1 MPKTLTRERS
11 CPTISASISYLI
23 LQGWDM
29 RFPIRSV
36 LPGVVTAALL
46 AAGTTAC
53 TYKNS
58 GASSGGQAA
67 PAARTGSGADLVDG
81 SGTKV
86 ALVPGGA
93 HPYFQPWKTA
103 GATAKKTYGLG
114 SVAFDE
120 TAEWDQQKQ
129 NNLLSTLAAR
139 GYNAFGVFGVSPTD
153 INTTFA
159 DLKSQGFPVA
169 SLGSCPAGD
178 KDEADFCLSTDV
190 ELAAYKAAKAAI
202 EAMGGR
208 GTLVHLTGNNVDA
221 NTQLRIKG
229 VTRAVRESGGKVRLL
244 QTITD
249 IDTDLQTAQK
259 AVSDLMAAKGDQITG
274 IVATAYNP
282 AVAAADVVRTSG
294 SKAKVIAI
302 DDDAKI
308 LSAIEQGTVTAT
320 VVQNPVGQAEIGTWA
335 LALLQT
341 KQCTVRDP
349 GVEVDSGSFVVNK
362 ATVSGYDKARQ
373 AKTAQL
379 KKQFADKILSCG

>member
-1 MPKTLTRERS
+1 MHF
-11 CPTISASISYLI
+11 PT
-23 LQGWDM
+23 
-29 RFPIRSV
+29 RSV
-36 LPGVVTAALL
+36 LSGVLTAALL
-46 AAGTTAC
+46 ATGTAAC
-53 TYKNS
+53 TYRN
-58 GASSGGQAA
+58 APTAAGQASTA
-67 PAARTGSGADLVDG
+67 GRSGDGADLADG

-103 GATAKKTYGLG
+103 GAAAKKTYGLG
-114 SVAFDE
+114 DVTFDE

-178 KDEADFCLSTDV
+178 TDEADFCLSTDV

-202 EAMGGR
+202 EAMGGK

-229 VTRAVRESGGKVRLL
+229 VARAVKESGGKVKLL
-244 QTITD
+244 QTVTD

-282 AVAAADVVRTSG
+282 AVAAADAVRSSG
-294 SKAKVIAI
+294 SRAKVIAI

-308 LSAIEQGTVTAT
+308 LSGIRQGTVTAT
-320 VVQNPVGQAEIGTWA
+320 VVQNPTGQAEIGTWA

-349 GVEVDSGSFVVNK
+349 GVKVDSGSFVVTEAN
-362 ATVSGYDKARQ
+362 VGDYDKARQ
-373 AKTAQL
+373 EKTRQL
-379 KKQFADKILSCG
+379 RTEFADKYLSCG

>member
-1 MPKTLTRERS
+1 MSQALTREPA
-11 CPTISASISYLI
+11 CPTITASFSYLI
-23 LQGWDM
+23 PQGWEM
-29 RFPIRSV
+29 HFPTRSV
-36 LPGVVTAALL
+36 LSGVLTAALL
-46 AAGTTAC
+46 AAGATAC
-53 TYKNS
+53 TYRN
-58 GASSGGQAA
+58 APAPAGQAS
-67 PAARTGSGADLVDG
+67 AARHTGAGAELVDG
-81 SGTKV
+81 AGTRI

-103 GATAKKTYGLG
+103 GAAAQKTYKLG
-114 SVAFDE
+114 AVTFDE

-139 GYNAFGVFGVSPTD
+139 GYNAFGIFGVSPTD

-169 SLGSCPAGD
+169 SLGSCPAGST
-178 KDEADFCLSTDV
+178 DEADFCLSTNV

-202 EAMGGR
+202 TAMGGK

-229 VTRAVRESGGKVRLL
+229 VARAVKESGGKVRLL
-244 QTITD
+244 QTVTD
-249 IDTDLQTAQK
+249 IDTDLGTAQK
-259 AVSDLMAAKGDQITG
+259 AVSDLMAAKGGRITG

-282 AVAAADVVRTSG
+282 AVAAADAVKSSG

-308 LSAIEQGTVTAT
+308 LSGIRQGTVTAT

-349 GVEVDSGSFVVNK
+349 GVEVDSGSFVVTK
-362 ATVSGYDKARQ
+362 ANVADYDTARQ
-373 AKTAQL
+373 ARTAQL
-379 KKQFADKILSCG
+379 RTEFADRYLSCG

>member
-1 MPKTLTRERS
+1 
-11 CPTISASISYLI
+11 
-23 LQGWDM
+23 M
-29 RFPIRSV
+29 RFPTRSV
-36 LPGVVTAALL
+36 LPGVVAAVLL
-46 AAGTTAC
+46 ASGTAAC
-53 TYKNS
+53 TYRNS
-58 GASSGGQAA
+58 GAQVSSQAA
-67 PAARTGSGADLVDG
+67 LTGRTGAGADLVDG
-81 SGTKV
+81 SKTKV

-103 GATAKKTYGLG
+103 GAAAKKTYGLG
-114 SVAFDE
+114 DVAFDE

-139 GYNAFGVFGVSPTD
+139 GYNAFGVFGVSPPTS
-153 INTTFA
+153 TRPSRTSSRRVSRWLRWVRA
-159 DLKSQGFPVA
+159 
-169 SLGSCPAGD
+169 PAGD

-190 ELAAYKAAKAAI
+190 QLAAYKAAKAAI
-202 EAMGGR
+202 DAMGGK

-229 VTRAVRESGGKVRLL
+229 VAQAVRESGGKVKLL

-259 AVSDLMAAKGDQITG
+259 AVSDLMAAKGSQITG

-282 AVAAADVVRTSG
+282 AVAAADVVKSSG

-308 LSAIEQGTVTAT
+308 LSGIRQGSVTAT
-320 VVQNPVGQAEIGTWA
+320 VVQNPVGQAEIGIWA

-341 KQCTVRDP
+341 KQCTVRSP
-349 GVEVDSGSFVVNK
+349 GVEVDSGSFVVTK
-362 ATVSGYDKARQ
+362 ANVSGYDKARQ

-379 KKQFADKILSCG
+379 KQQFTDKILSCG

>member
-1 MPKTLTRERS
+1 
-11 CPTISASISYLI
+11 
-23 LQGWDM
+23 M
-29 RFPIRSV
+29 RFPTRSV
-36 LPGVVTAALL
+36 LPAVVAVVLL
-46 AAGTTAC
+46 SAGTTAC
-53 TYKNS
+53 TYRNS
-58 GASSGGQAA
+58 GSQSAGSASS
-67 PAARTGSGADLVDG
+67 AARTGGGADLVDG

-103 GATAKKTYGLG
+103 GATAKKTYDLG
-114 SVAFDE
+114 AVAFDE

-153 INTTFA
+153 INSTFA
-159 DLKSQGFPVA
+159 DLRSQGFPVA

-190 ELAAYKAAKAAI
+190 RLAAYKAAKAAI
-202 EAMGGR
+202 AAMGGH
-208 GTLVHLTGNNVDA
+208 GVLVHLTGNNVDA

-229 VTRAVRESGGKVRLL
+229 VGRAVRETGGKVKLL

-259 AVSDLMAAKGDQITG
+259 AVSDLMAAKGEQITG

-282 AVAAADVVRTSG
+282 AVAAADVVKSSG
-294 SKAKVIAI
+294 SKAKVVAI

-308 LSAIEQGTVTAT
+308 LSGIRQSTVTAT

-341 KQCTVRDP
+341 KQCSVRDP
-349 GVEVDSGSFVVNK
+349 GVRVDSGSFVVDMAN
-362 ATVSGYDKARQ
+362 VSAYDTARQ

-379 KKQFADKILSCG
+379 KQQFADEILNCG

>member
-1 MPKTLTRERS
+1 
-11 CPTISASISYLI
+11 
-23 LQGWDM
+23 M
-29 RFPIRSV
+29 RFPTRSV
-36 LPGVVTAALL
+36 LPGVVAAVVLASGTA
-46 AAGTTAC
+46 AC

-58 GASSGGQAA
+58 GTESGGQAA
-67 PAARTGSGADLVDG
+67 PAARTGGGAELEDG
-81 SGTKV
+81 SRTKV

-93 HPYFQPWKTA
+93 HPYFQPWKAAVTNA
-103 GATAKKTYGLG
+103 RKTYGLG
-114 SVAFDE
+114 AVTFDE

-139 GYNAFGVFGVSPTD
+139 GYNSFGVFGVSPTD
-153 INTTFA
+153 INSTFA

-202 EAMGGR
+202 GAMGGR
-208 GTLVHLTGNNVDA
+208 GTLIHLTGNNVDA

-229 VTRAVRESGGKVRLL
+229 VAQAVKESGGKVKLL

-259 AVSDLMAAKGDQITG
+259 AVSDLMAAKGDRITG

-282 AVAAADVVRTSG
+282 AVAAADAVSTSG

-308 LSAIEQGTVTAT
+308 LSGIKQGTVTAT

-341 KQCTVRDP
+341 KQCTVREP
-349 GVEVDSGSFVVNK
+349 GVEVDSGSFVVDKSN
-362 ATVSGYDKARQ
+362 VSAYDKARQ
-373 AKTAQL
+373 KKTAQL
-379 KKQFADKILSCG
+379 KTEFADKVLSCG